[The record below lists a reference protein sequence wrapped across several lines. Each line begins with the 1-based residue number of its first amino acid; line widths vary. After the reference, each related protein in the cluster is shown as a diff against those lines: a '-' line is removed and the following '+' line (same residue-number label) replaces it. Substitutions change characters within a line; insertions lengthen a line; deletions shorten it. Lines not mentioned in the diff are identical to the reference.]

1 MSAGSARARVRMYI
15 AAALRTL
22 RRESIALL
30 AGLLG
35 SMAAAL
41 LMGLLRL
48 WWGTPTP
55 PELVGERV
63 LPLLSADQ
71 FVALLVRFQPHPKTG
86 PLGLA
91 VLGQCIIGILIGP
104 AYALAIQALDR
115 RRARLDA
122 ADLTSGDPV

>member
-1 MSAGSARARVRMYI
+1 MSAEAIRIRLRRYI
-15 AAALRTL
+15 TAATGNL
-22 RRESIALL
+22 RRESLALL

-55 PELVGERV
+55 PELVGERL
-63 LPLLSADQ
+63 LPLMSADQ
-71 FVALLVRFQPHPKTG
+71 FVALLIRFQPHSKTG

-91 VLGQCIIGILIGP
+91 LLGQCIIGILLGP
-104 AYALAIQALDR
+104 AYALAVRSWEKKRQ
-115 RRARLDA
+115 
-122 ADLTSGDPV
+122 TSGTAA

>member
-48 WWGTPTP
+48 WWGAPTP
-55 PELVGERV
+55 PELVGERL
-63 LPLLSADQ
+63 LPLMSADQ
-71 FVALLVRFQPHPKTG
+71 FVALLIRFQPHSKTG

-91 VLGQCIIGILIGP
+91 LLGQYIIGILLGP
-104 AYALAIQALDR
+104 AYAWALRCWEKMR
-115 RRARLDA
+115 RPLR
-122 ADLTSGDPV
+122 T